1 MNNKKNNK
9 ANQNVSKKTLDI
21 QHMNKLTQVQELE
34 LKQQQLKEANKN
46 ITKHI
51 EEIQQLKKDGSL
63 NEEQINQ
70 LITLLDERLDVN
82 RELEQISQQMNE
94 VDYYIGV
101 GHTLFK
107 YYDIIEK
114 GLQDEEPDVNTISND
129 SILKFF
135 MKPASTEAD
144 DQSMN
149 KPHVTESQTNT
160 DNRATLL
167 DRYMCAIDSHHIP
180 QATSLE
186 VDECCKYCKSK
197 NVCLLWNDGINHCQD
212 CGSIEQVT
220 VEHEKPSYHQSNTE
234 ITYFAY
240 KRINHLNECI
250 SQIQGKETTDIP
262 QEVYDM
268 ILLEIKKQKITNMA
282 DLTPKKLR
290 GILKKLKLNR
300 YYEHLI
306 HLVNK
311 LTGINIPHFD
321 PEIEERIRTMF
332 KLVQPA
338 FLKHAPKNRKN
349 FLSYNYTLRK
359 CIQLLERDEYLHLFP
374 ALKSREKTF
383 EQDKIWK
390 KICQELNWEFI
401 PSI

>member
-9 ANQNVSKKTLDI
+9 TNQNVSKKTLDI
-21 QHMNKLTQVQELE
+21 QHMNKLSQIQELE
-34 LKQQQLKEANKN
+34 DKQQQLKDTNKN
-46 ITKHI
+46 LTKQI
-51 EEIQQLKKDGSL
+51 EELQQLKKENSL
-63 NEEQINQ
+63 SDDQVSE
-70 LITLLDERLDVN
+70 LISLLDERLDVN
-82 RELEQISQQMNE
+82 KELEQISQQMNE

-114 GLQDEEPDVNTISND
+114 GVKEEEPNVNNISND

-135 MKPASTEAD
+135 MKSSTQETD
-144 DQSMN
+144 EQSTPN
-149 KPHVTESQTNT
+149 SNETQGQQE
-160 DNRATLL
+160 NRASLL
-167 DRYMCAIDSHHIP
+167 DKYMSAIDNQHIP
-180 QATSLE
+180 QHTSLE
-186 VDECCKYCKSK
+186 VEECCKFCKSK

-282 DLTPKKLR
+282 ELTPKKLR